1 MSVWPNSP
9 ETQALLDGARAG
21 DVAAVNELLDRHR
34 EGLRQMLAARIDPA
48 MERRVDASDVVQE
61 VLLDANRRL
70 AAYLERPTMP
80 FHLWLRHLARERLI
94 DAHRRHRV
102 AQRRSL
108 DREQPIGPLRE
119 GEASAA
125 DPMGR
130 LRDPAPTPAAA
141 AILRELNRRFR
152 LALARL
158 DEQDQQVVILRHDQQ
173 LSNQQVARALGLSPA
188 AAGMRYL
195 RAIRRLR
202 SLLAQQTE

>member
-125 DPMGR
+125 DPMGCSRSR
-130 LRDPAPTPAAA
+130 LR
-141 AILRELNRRFR
+141 R
-152 LALARL
+152 
-158 DEQDQQVVILRHDQQ
+158 
-173 LSNQQVARALGLSPA
+173 
-188 AAGMRYL
+188 
-195 RAIRRLR
+195 
-202 SLLAQQTE
+202 